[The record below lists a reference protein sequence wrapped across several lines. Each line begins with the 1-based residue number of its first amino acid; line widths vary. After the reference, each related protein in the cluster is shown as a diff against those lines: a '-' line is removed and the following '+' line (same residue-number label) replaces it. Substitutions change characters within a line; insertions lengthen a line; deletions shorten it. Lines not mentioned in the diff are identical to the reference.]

1 MRFFEFQDTNAD
13 IDKFIIALKNH
24 IGRAASKKSA
34 SALNWNA
41 IASMSRANGFEFAA
55 DYETFKA
62 MYDTNPVLQSMV
74 KNFNDRGIELNVP
87 GAPDDKNPPGTQD
100 SEEEVAK
107 IAASAAPQQLA
118 QNQQGVQA

>member
-1 MRFFEFQDTNAD
+1 MRFFEFQNTNAD
-13 IDKFIIALKNH
+13 IDKFVIALKNH
-24 IGRAASKKSA
+24 IGRAASKRSA
-34 SALNWNA
+34 ATLNWNA

-62 MYDTNPVLQSMV
+62 MYDANPVLQSMV

>member
-34 SALNWNA
+34 STLNWNA

>member
-1 MRFFEFQDTNAD
+1 MRFFEFQGTNAD

-24 IGRAASKKSA
+24 IGRASSKKA
-34 SALNWNA
+34 PANLNWNA

-62 MYDTNPVLQSMV
+62 MYDTNPVLQSLV

-87 GAPDDKNPPGTQD
+87 GAPDDKNSPGTQD

>member
-1 MRFFEFQDTNAD
+1 MRIFEFAGDD
-13 IDKFIIALKNH
+13 SLDKFIVILKNF
-24 IGRAASKKSA
+24 IGRHASKGAPAKLNWA
-34 SALNWNA
+34 ALNRITRSSGNE
-41 IASMSRANGFEFAA
+41 IAA

-62 MYDTNPVLQSMV
+62 MYDANPVLQSMV